1 MKVGGFFFVLVN
13 AGSIQR
19 QDMGMT
25 ELSRRTFMATG
36 AAAVAGAALVS
47 QTETAQAVQA
57 GSRARAGAPNVVMI
71 TVDEMRF
78 PQTFPAGIKTPE
90 EFLKAFMPNL
100 AKLWTRGVKFS
111 NHYTAGTACSP
122 SRASLV
128 TGLYPHQNWCLQTR
142 KGNQPGSAGP
152 NAPALQR
159 EFPTYGKLMREAG
172 YATPY
177 VGKWHLSNAPE
188 TSTDP
193 AAPFYLSAY
202 GFEGLTIPDP
212 IGTNGQ
218 GTYGDGDI
226 AAQAATWLEARKPH
240 ERPFCLTVGF
250 VNPHDKEFFWS
261 GTEATTYNNLF
272 KRAGATAAVTYD
284 AAPPLDTPKA
294 YGYTLPANWE
304 SAATLAANKPGA
316 QVFAR
321 SFTDLMW
328 GGVTDDPTVTTAYS
342 LADYPGVPGAKI
354 ANAPFGYWTRSL
366 DSYTQILNLVDQHIG
381 AVVNSIP
388 ESIRDNTVIIMTAD
402 HGDYAGAHGFASNK
416 AGSMYQEAVQVPLI
430 VVDPRE
436 RITGDTNKVRTQ
448 LTSSVDIVPMLATI
462 AHGDREWLKGDLAEV
477 YQERLNLLP
486 LLKSN
491 TARGRDHVIMA
502 SDEWVPGFY
511 VYNNARR
518 HILGIRTAD
527 TKVASYTNWNTTGV
541 ADLSTMQVESYD
553 YSTARGRLELDN
565 QQGQTAK
572 AQEQLKLLMGRYNRG
587 AMAAPLPARF
597 RGAVAR
603 GKSEYLAYIAF
614 LDSLNANGSSNITRP
629 NGIKEYMHLG

>member
-1 MKVGGFFFVLVN
+1 MTTQN
-13 AGSIQR
+13 R
-19 QDMGMT
+19 EQDAPMT

-36 AAAVAGAALVS
+36 AAVAAGAALVT
-47 QTETAQAVQA
+47 QTESAQAVPN
-57 GSRARAGAPNVVMI
+57 GPRARAGAPNVVMI

-90 EFLKAFMPNL
+90 EFLNAYMPNL
-100 AKLWTRGVKFS
+100 AKLWKQGVKFS

-142 KGNQPGSAGP
+142 KGKQPGSSGP

-172 YATPY
+172 YITPY
-177 VGKWHLSNAPE
+177 VGKWHLSDAPD

-202 GFEGLTIPDP
+202 GFQGLTMPDP

-218 GTYGDGDI
+218 GTYDDGNI
-226 AAQAATWLEARKPH
+226 AAQAATWLEARKSH

-272 KRAGATAAVTYD
+272 TQAGATPAVTYD
-284 AAPPLDTPKA
+284 AVPPLDTPKV
-294 YGYTLPANWE
+294 YGYSLPANWE
-304 SAATLAANKPGA
+304 SAATLAANKPAA
-316 QVFAR
+316 QEFTR

-328 GGVTDDPTVTTAYS
+328 GGITDDATLTSGYS
-342 LADYPGVPGAKI
+342 LVDYPGVAGAKI
-354 ANAPFGYWTRSL
+354 ANAPYGYWTRSL
-366 DSYTQILNLVDQHIG
+366 DSYTQVLSLVDQHIG
-381 AVVNSIP
+381 AVVNAIP

-416 AGSMYQEAVQVPLI
+416 AGTMYQEAIQVPLI

-436 RITGDTNKVRTQ
+436 RITGDTSKVRKQ

-462 AHGDREWLKGDLAEV
+462 AHGDREWLKGELAEV
-477 YQERLNLLP
+477 YEERLNLLP

-502 SDEWVPGFY
+502 SDEWVPAFY

-518 HILGIRTAD
+518 HIMGIRTAD
-527 TKVASYTNWNTTGV
+527 TKVATYTNWNKAGV
-541 ADLSTMQVESYD
+541 ADLSSMQVESYD
-553 YSTARGRLELDN
+553 YNTVRGRLELDN

-572 AQEQLKLLMGRYNRG
+572 AQELMKLLMGRFNRG
-587 AMAAPLPARF
+587 AMAAPLPARY

-603 GKSEYLAYIAF
+603 GKAEYLAYIAL
-614 LDSLNANGSSNITRP
+614 LDSLNANGTSNITRP